1 MVMTKKFTLSELEKY
16 DGRQGQPAYVAYKGR
31 VYDVSQVF
39 QNGEHAG
46 VRAGIDLTEILTK
59 SPHDET
65 IFSKMR
71 QVGVLTAEPTCCQK
85 LLAVTEQRADL
96 MLRIGLGTVFFAHGA
111 QKLLGWFGGFG
122 WSGTMGFFT
131 QNLGIPA
138 FFAGLAILTE
148 FFGGLA
154 ILLGLFTRLAGLG
167 LALTMLVAMFKV
179 HWANGFFL
187 NPQGGDGIEYT
198 FVLFWLAAYFAVKGA
213 GRVSLDALLARKK
226 K

>member
-1 MVMTKKFTLSELEKY
+1 MSKTFTLEELKKY
-16 DGRQGQPAYVAYKGR
+16 NGLKGQPAYVAYKGR

-46 VRAGIDLTEILTK
+46 VKAGTDLTELLAK
-59 SPHDET
+59 SPHDES
-65 IFSKMR
+65 IFSKVP
-71 QVGVLTAEPTCCQK
+71 QVGTLQVKSSCCQK
-85 LLAVTEQRADL
+85 LLAVSEQRADL
-96 MLRIGLGTVFFAHGA
+96 LLRIGLGTVFFAHGA

-122 WSGTMGFFT
+122 WSGTMGFLT
-131 QNLGIPA
+131 QALGIPA

-167 LALTMLVAMFKV
+167 LAITMLVAMFKV

-187 NPQGGDGIEYT
+187 DLKGPADGIEYA

-213 GRVSLDALLARKK
+213 GRISLDYLLARRSK
-226 K
+226 

>member
-1 MVMTKKFTLSELEKY
+1 MTKKFTLSELKKY
-16 DGRQGQPAYVAYKGR
+16 NGRQGHPAYVAYKGR
-31 VYDVSQVF
+31 VYDVSQIF

-46 VRAGIDLTEILTK
+46 IQAGIDLSEALAK
-59 SPHDET
+59 SPHDES
-65 IFSKMR
+65 IFSKVPE
-71 QVGVLTAEPTCCQK
+71 VGVVVTERSCCQK
-85 LLAVTEQRADL
+85 LLAVTEQKADL
-96 MLRIGLGTVFFAHGA
+96 LLRIGLGTVFFAHGA
-111 QKLLGWFGGFG
+111 QKLMGWFGGFG
-122 WSGTMGFFT
+122 WSGTMVFFT

-154 ILLGLFTRLAGLG
+154 ILLGLCTRLAGLG

-213 GRVSLDALLARKK
+213 GRISLDALLARKEK
-226 K
+226 